1 LKHQIITK
9 QEGEKDLKHQTLDNY
24 KTREYEGFKV
34 VTFTEQKHEKNL
46 KH

>member
-1 LKHQIITK
+1 MKHQIITK

-24 KTREYEGFKV
+24 KTRGYEGSKV
-34 VTFTEQKHEKNL
+34 VAFTKQKDENNL